1 MRYQSELNSF
11 CKKLEQKMLE
21 MFIFKKE
28 EMWISHLYPRE
39 EIVDVVRRLKICK
52 VNSPQMDK

>member
-1 MRYQSELNSF
+1 M
-11 CKKLEQKMLE
+11 
-21 MFIFKKE
+21 
-28 EMWISHLYPRE
+28 SHLYPGE